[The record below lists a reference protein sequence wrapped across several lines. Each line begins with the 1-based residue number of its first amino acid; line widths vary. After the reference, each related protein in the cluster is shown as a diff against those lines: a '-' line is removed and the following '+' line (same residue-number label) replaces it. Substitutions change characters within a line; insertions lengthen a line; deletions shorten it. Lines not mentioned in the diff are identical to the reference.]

1 MKNVL
6 LFLILASACMGAPV
20 WINKGEAP
28 SGLYR
33 VKLDSPTQS
42 MAPAMTG
49 KEVCYFEPYTGQT
62 ISLGDV
68 VWFVRS
74 DGEQVLHRVTSKN
87 KRAVYTSGDANR
99 FSDGWIPLAKVRF
112 ILRYVERPEVS
123 YLAQVR

>member
-1 MKNVL
+1 MKTLIYL
-6 LFLILASACMGAPV
+6 LLASACLGAPTWV
-20 WINKGEAP
+20 ERGGP
-28 SGLYR
+28 VPHGLVR

-42 MAPAMTG
+42 MAPVMTG
-49 KEVCYFEPYTGQT
+49 KEVCYFEPYTGQP

-99 FSDGWIPLAKVRF
+99 HSDGWIPLAKVRF